1 MTNEEIILKAKEEI
15 RLRGLSPDTKPSY
28 NSCRNRHS
36 PKCQTLSRER
46 WIDARKADLLN
57 VGYFHVVFT
66 VPQELNLQLMQPSSN
81 ATIFFFTALPK
92 RYETSSKIIATN
104 PSKSSANEVLKE

>member
-28 NSCRNRHS
+28 NSCRNRHC

-46 WIDARKADLLN
+46 CIDARKADLLN
-57 VGYFHVVFT
+57 VWLSPRGFYCASGTKFAYLCN
-66 VPQELNLQLMQPSSN
+66 PAAMLQSSFSRCRRN
-81 ATIFFFTALPK
+81 AKGAAFGQYA
-92 RYETSSKIIATN
+92 S
-104 PSKSSANEVLKE
+104 